1 MEKKT
6 LKLNYESP
14 QMSVFESIEVGMGFC
29 MSPGGGTAVDSD
41 SNERYGSSNYTWE

>member
-14 QMSVFESIEVGMGFC
+14 QMAVFGSIGAEMGFC
-29 MSPGGGTAVDSD
+29 ISGGGTAVESD